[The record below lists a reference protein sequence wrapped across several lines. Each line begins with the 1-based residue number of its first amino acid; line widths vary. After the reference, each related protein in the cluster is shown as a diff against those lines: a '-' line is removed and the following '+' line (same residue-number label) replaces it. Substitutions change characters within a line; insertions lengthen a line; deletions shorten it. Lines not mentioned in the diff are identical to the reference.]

1 MAATLF
7 SIVQF
12 PMGRLAGDVIAHV
25 MKTTFHGLLP
35 PRNNILA
42 VLSVGTMDVAEA
54 TQHISVAMG
63 QRDCRQLLDAL
74 VACGAVM
81 KGGVNH
87 RELSRLFREHP
98 SEEEPDDPLIVAIVR
113 INSLQYGEQCY
124 VSKGTDPNNV
134 DCILLEPSP
143 DGPPAIGSTRCAHP
157 C

>member
-1 MAATLF
+1 MLN
-7 SIVQF
+7 VE
-12 PMGRLAGDVIAHV
+12 
-25 MKTTFHGLLP
+25 
-35 PRNNILA
+35 
-42 VLSVGTMDVAEA
+42 TMDVSEG
-54 TQHISVAMG
+54 TKKISVAMG
-63 QRDCRQLLDAL
+63 QKDCRQLLDAL
-74 VACGAVM
+74 VACGVVM

-87 RELSRLFREHP
+87 GQLSRMLIEHP
-98 SEEEPDDPLIVAIVR
+98 SEEEPDDPLIVTIVR